1 VAAISGRTFGSDNHA
16 GVYPEV
22 LAALTA
28 VNAGDAV
35 AYGGDAISKAAV
47 ARLCGE
53 AGANQGYLV
62 FNGTGANVLAL
73 SMLVRPYEGIICAE
87 SSHLNVDE
95 CGAPERVLG
104 CKLLPVSVPD
114 GKLTPD
120 LIATRLTGL
129 GDEHRVQPRVI
140 QIAQA
145 TELGT
150 CYSLSELQQLR
161 DYGRAHDLLTYIDGA
176 RIANAA
182 AYLDCSLAEI
192 AACADVLSFGGTK
205 SGALGVEAVLVMSD
219 GLGARAQYHRKQVMQ
234 LASKMRY
241 LAAQIDALLDD
252 DRWLVGARRA
262 NARAGQLAA
271 ALTGV
276 PGVQIAHP
284 VQSNGVF
291 TVMNR
296 ELATRLLTDWSVQV
310 WSETD
315 DDQVILRWMT
325 AFDTTEKDVAELAA
339 AIADAAALQPGLGI
353 AGLAGS

>member
-1 VAAISGRTFGSDNHA
+1 VATISGRTFGSDNHA

-22 LAALTA
+22 LAALAA
-28 VNAGDAV
+28 VNSGDAV
-35 AYGGDAISKAAV
+35 AYGADAISKAAV
-47 ARLCGE
+47 ARLCAE

-73 SMLVRPYEGIICAE
+73 SMLVRPYEGIICADT
-87 SSHLNVDE
+87 SHLNVDE

-104 CKLLPVSVPD
+104 CKLLPVSAPD
-114 GKLTPD
+114 GKLTTD

-161 DYGRAHDLLTYIDGA
+161 DYGRAHGLLIYLDGA

-182 AYLDCSLAEI
+182 AYLGCRLADI

-205 SGALGVEAVLVMSD
+205 SGALGVEAVLVMSA
-219 GLGARAQYHRKQVMQ
+219 GVEANGQYHRKQVMQ

-241 LAAQIDALLDD
+241 LAAQIDALLDEE
-252 DRWLVGARRA
+252 RWLVGARRA
-262 NARAGQLAA
+262 NTRAGQLAT
-271 ALTGV
+271 ALADV

-296 ELATRLLTDWSVQV
+296 QLAARLLHDWSAQA
-310 WSETD
+310 WSETAD
-315 DDQVILRWMT
+315 GRVVLRWMT
-325 AFDTTEKDVAELAA
+325 AFDTSEEDVADLAA
-339 AIADAAALQPGLGI
+339 AIADAASQAHGLGTTGA
-353 AGLAGS
+353 AGG

>member
-1 VAAISGRTFGSDNHA
+1 VAARSGRTFGSDNHA

-22 LAALTA
+22 LAALAA
-28 VNAGDAV
+28 VNSGDAV
-35 AYGGDAISKAAV
+35 AYGEDAVSKAAV
-47 ARLCGE
+47 ARLCVA
-53 AGANQGYLV
+53 AGAAHGYLV

-73 SMLVRPYEGIICAE
+73 SMLVSPYEGIICAE

-104 CKLLPVSVPD
+104 CKLLPVSAPD

-150 CYSLSELQQLR
+150 CYTLSELKQLR
-161 DYGRAHDLLTYIDGA
+161 DYGRAHGLLTYLDGA

-182 AYLDCSLAEI
+182 AYLDCSLADI
-192 AACADVLSFGGTK
+192 AVCADVLSFGGTK

-219 GLGARAQYHRKQVMQ
+219 GRGTGAQYHRKQVMQ

-262 NARAGQLAA
+262 NSRAGQLAA

-296 ELATRLLTDWSVQV
+296 ELAARLLADWSVQV
-310 WSETD
+310 WSETAD
-315 DDQVILRWMT
+315 DRVILRWMT
-325 AFDTTEKDVAELAA
+325 AFDTTEKDVADLASCIAA
-339 AIADAAALQPGLGI
+339 AASMQQDRGT
-353 AGLAGS
+353 AGRAGD